1 MAEASN
7 VTHNSPN
14 ILCIPM
20 GVDDYV
26 QLILT
31 STAELPGKLNKI
43 FIDTLMKA
51 NI

>member
-1 MAEASN
+1 
-7 VTHNSPN
+7 
-14 ILCIPM
+14 M

-51 NI
+51 NIWKLDDENKANSLSYF